1 MKRLL
6 TVILALMMLPA
17 VGNASAAGFG
27 LLSTPAPQATEQIPA
42 FTFRNGI
49 GWNMSTE
56 QVSTLETAPMNERTS
71 GDWSVMMTAEKV
83 AVSRFAADL
92 VFIFRQ
98 NQLRMITYEF
108 NYNNDSVISFYYLIG
123 ALEFKYGKSQDAEP
137 QIVKNLMD
145 GWSSVCLI
153 FGAAGL
159 KAMCLPRSLNTS
171 YIPPG
176 PAVRPII
183 RKDFITCTVLTAM
196 VLSPG
201 HGKKHLVIRWIPW
214 MLCS

>member
-6 TVILALMMLPA
+6 TVILALMILSA
-17 VGNASAAGFG
+17 AGSASAAGFG
-27 LLSTPAPQATEQIPA
+27 LLSTPVPQATEQIPA
-42 FTFRNGI
+42 FIFRNGI

-71 GDWSVMMTAEKV
+71 GEWSVMVTKEKV
-83 AVSRFAADL
+83 SVSRFSAEL

-108 NYNNDSVISFYYLIG
+108 NHNNDSVISFYYLIG

-145 GWSSVCLI
+145 RIDPNHYRTERIQQVHAWTDKDGTGIYLYYFDTDRFAILYASPELSAPGGGYDVN
-153 FGAAGL
+153 GL
-159 KAMCLPRSLNTS
+159 
-171 YIPPG
+171 
-176 PAVRPII
+176 
-183 RKDFITCTVLTAM
+183 
-196 VLSPG
+196 
-201 HGKKHLVIRWIPW
+201 
-214 MLCS
+214 

>member
-6 TVILALMMLPA
+6 TVMVALMMLPA

-71 GDWSVMMTAEKV
+71 GEWSVMMTAEKV

-145 GWSSVCLI
+145 RIDPNHYRTERIQQVHAWTDKDGTGIYLYYFDTDRFAILYASPELSAPGGGYDVN
-153 FGAAGL
+153 GL
-159 KAMCLPRSLNTS
+159 
-171 YIPPG
+171 
-176 PAVRPII
+176 
-183 RKDFITCTVLTAM
+183 
-196 VLSPG
+196 
-201 HGKKHLVIRWIPW
+201 
-214 MLCS
+214 

>member
-6 TVILALMMLPA
+6 TVILALMMLLA

-71 GDWSVMMTAEKV
+71 GEWSVMMTAEKV

-145 GWSSVCLI
+145 RIDPNHYQTERIQQVHAWTDKDGTGIYLYYFDTDRFAILYASPELSAPGGGYDVN
-153 FGAAGL
+153 GL
-159 KAMCLPRSLNTS
+159 
-171 YIPPG
+171 
-176 PAVRPII
+176 
-183 RKDFITCTVLTAM
+183 
-196 VLSPG
+196 
-201 HGKKHLVIRWIPW
+201 
-214 MLCS
+214 

>member
-71 GDWSVMMTAEKV
+71 GEWSVMMTAEKV

-145 GWSSVCLI
+145 RIDPNHYRTERIQQVHAWTDKDGTGIYLYYFDTDRFAILYASPELSAQGGGYDVN
-153 FGAAGL
+153 GL
-159 KAMCLPRSLNTS
+159 
-171 YIPPG
+171 
-176 PAVRPII
+176 
-183 RKDFITCTVLTAM
+183 
-196 VLSPG
+196 
-201 HGKKHLVIRWIPW
+201 
-214 MLCS
+214 

>member
-145 GWSSVCLI
+145 RIDPNHYRTERIQQVHAWTDKDGTGIYLYYFDTDRFAILYASPELSAPGGGYDVN
-153 FGAAGL
+153 GL
-159 KAMCLPRSLNTS
+159 
-171 YIPPG
+171 
-176 PAVRPII
+176 
-183 RKDFITCTVLTAM
+183 
-196 VLSPG
+196 
-201 HGKKHLVIRWIPW
+201 
-214 MLCS
+214 

>member
-56 QVSTLETAPMNERTS
+56 KVSTLETAPMNERTS
-71 GDWSVMMTAEKV
+71 GEWSVMMTAEKV

-145 GWSSVCLI
+145 RIDPNHYQTEQIQQVHAWTDKDGTGIYLYYFDTDRFAILYASPELSAQGGGYDVN
-153 FGAAGL
+153 GL
-159 KAMCLPRSLNTS
+159 
-171 YIPPG
+171 
-176 PAVRPII
+176 
-183 RKDFITCTVLTAM
+183 
-196 VLSPG
+196 
-201 HGKKHLVIRWIPW
+201 
-214 MLCS
+214 

>member
-6 TVILALMMLPA
+6 TVMVALMMLPA

-71 GDWSVMMTAEKV
+71 GEWSVMMTAEKV

-145 GWSSVCLI
+145 RIDPNHYQTERIQQVHAWTDKDGTGIYLYYFDTDRFAILYASPELSAPGGGYDVN
-153 FGAAGL
+153 GL
-159 KAMCLPRSLNTS
+159 
-171 YIPPG
+171 
-176 PAVRPII
+176 
-183 RKDFITCTVLTAM
+183 
-196 VLSPG
+196 
-201 HGKKHLVIRWIPW
+201 
-214 MLCS
+214 

>member
-6 TVILALMMLPA
+6 TVILALMMLSA
-17 VGNASAAGFG
+17 AGSASAVGFG
-27 LLSTPAPQATEQIPA
+27 LLSTPVPQATEQIPA

-71 GDWSVMMTAEKV
+71 GEWSVMVTKEKV
-83 AVSRFAADL
+83 SVSRFSAEL

-108 NYNNDSVISFYYLIG
+108 NNSSDSVISFYYLIG
-123 ALEFKYGKSQDAEP
+123 ALESKYGKSQDAEP

-145 GWSSVCLI
+145 RIDPNHYQTERIQQVHAWTDKDGTGIYLYYFDTDRFAILYASPELSAPGGGYDVN
-153 FGAAGL
+153 GL
-159 KAMCLPRSLNTS
+159 
-171 YIPPG
+171 
-176 PAVRPII
+176 
-183 RKDFITCTVLTAM
+183 
-196 VLSPG
+196 
-201 HGKKHLVIRWIPW
+201 
-214 MLCS
+214 

>member
-6 TVILALMMLPA
+6 TVIVALMMLPA

-71 GDWSVMMTAEKV
+71 GEWSVMMTAEKV

-108 NYNNDSVISFYYLIG
+108 NHNNDSVISFYYLIG

-145 GWSSVCLI
+145 RIDPNHYRTERIQQVHAWTDKDGTGIYLYYFDTDRFAILYASPELSAPGGGYDVN
-153 FGAAGL
+153 GL
-159 KAMCLPRSLNTS
+159 
-171 YIPPG
+171 
-176 PAVRPII
+176 
-183 RKDFITCTVLTAM
+183 
-196 VLSPG
+196 
-201 HGKKHLVIRWIPW
+201 
-214 MLCS
+214 

>member
-6 TVILALMMLPA
+6 TVILALMILSA
-17 VGNASAAGFG
+17 AGSASAAGFG
-27 LLSTPAPQATEQIPA
+27 LLSTPVPQATEQIPA

-71 GDWSVMMTAEKV
+71 GEWSVMVTKEKV
-83 AVSRFAADL
+83 SVSRFSAEL

-108 NYNNDSVISFYYLIG
+108 NHNNDSVISFYYLIG

-145 GWSSVCLI
+145 RIDPNHYQTERIQQVHAWTDKDGTGIYLYYFDTDRFAILYASPELSAPGGGYDVN
-153 FGAAGL
+153 GL
-159 KAMCLPRSLNTS
+159 
-171 YIPPG
+171 
-176 PAVRPII
+176 
-183 RKDFITCTVLTAM
+183 
-196 VLSPG
+196 
-201 HGKKHLVIRWIPW
+201 
-214 MLCS
+214 

>member
-6 TVILALMMLPA
+6 TVIVALMMLPA

-71 GDWSVMMTAEKV
+71 GEWSVMMTAEKV

-145 GWSSVCLI
+145 RIDPNHYRTERIQQVHAWTDKDGTGIYLYYFDTDRFAILYASPELSVP
-153 FGAAGL
+153 GGGYDVNGL
-159 KAMCLPRSLNTS
+159 
-171 YIPPG
+171 
-176 PAVRPII
+176 
-183 RKDFITCTVLTAM
+183 
-196 VLSPG
+196 
-201 HGKKHLVIRWIPW
+201 
-214 MLCS
+214 

>member
-6 TVILALMMLPA
+6 TVIVALMMLPA

-71 GDWSVMMTAEKV
+71 GEWSVMMTAEKV

-145 GWSSVCLI
+145 RIDPNHYQTERIQQVHAWTDKDGTGIYLYYFDTDRFAILYASPELSAPGGGYDVN
-153 FGAAGL
+153 GL
-159 KAMCLPRSLNTS
+159 
-171 YIPPG
+171 
-176 PAVRPII
+176 
-183 RKDFITCTVLTAM
+183 
-196 VLSPG
+196 
-201 HGKKHLVIRWIPW
+201 
-214 MLCS
+214 

>member
-1 MKRLL
+1 MKKFL
-6 TVILALMMLPA
+6 TVILALMMLSA
-17 VGNASAAGFG
+17 AGSASAVGFG
-27 LLSTPAPQATEQIPA
+27 LLSTPVPQATEQIPA

-49 GWNMSTE
+49 SWNMTTE

-71 GDWSVMMTAEKV
+71 GEWSVMMTAEKV

-145 GWSSVCLI
+145 RIDPNHYRTERIQQVHAWTDKDGTGIYLYYFDTDRFAILYASPELSAPGGGEYDVN
-153 FGAAGL
+153 GL
-159 KAMCLPRSLNTS
+159 
-171 YIPPG
+171 
-176 PAVRPII
+176 
-183 RKDFITCTVLTAM
+183 
-196 VLSPG
+196 
-201 HGKKHLVIRWIPW
+201 
-214 MLCS
+214 

>member
-71 GDWSVMMTAEKV
+71 GEWSVMMTAEKV

-145 GWSSVCLI
+145 RIDPNHYRTERIQQVHAWTDKDGTGIYLYYFDTDRFAILYASPELSAPGGGYDVN
-153 FGAAGL
+153 GL
-159 KAMCLPRSLNTS
+159 
-171 YIPPG
+171 
-176 PAVRPII
+176 
-183 RKDFITCTVLTAM
+183 
-196 VLSPG
+196 
-201 HGKKHLVIRWIPW
+201 
-214 MLCS
+214 

>member
-6 TVILALMMLPA
+6 TVIVALMMLPA

-71 GDWSVMMTAEKV
+71 GEWSVMMTAEKV

-108 NYNNDSVISFYYLIG
+108 NYNHDSVISFYYLIG

-145 GWSSVCLI
+145 RIDPNHYQTERIQQVHAWTDKDGTGIYLYYFDTDRFAILYASPELSAPGGGYDVN
-153 FGAAGL
+153 GL
-159 KAMCLPRSLNTS
+159 
-171 YIPPG
+171 
-176 PAVRPII
+176 
-183 RKDFITCTVLTAM
+183 
-196 VLSPG
+196 
-201 HGKKHLVIRWIPW
+201 
-214 MLCS
+214 

>member
-6 TVILALMMLPA
+6 TVIVALMMLPA

-71 GDWSVMMTAEKV
+71 GEWSVMMTAEKV

-145 GWSSVCLI
+145 RIDPNHYRTERIQQVHAWTDKDGTGIYLYYFDTDRFAILYASPELSAPGGGYDVN
-153 FGAAGL
+153 GL
-159 KAMCLPRSLNTS
+159 
-171 YIPPG
+171 
-176 PAVRPII
+176 
-183 RKDFITCTVLTAM
+183 
-196 VLSPG
+196 
-201 HGKKHLVIRWIPW
+201 
-214 MLCS
+214 

>member
-71 GDWSVMMTAEKV
+71 GEWSVMMTAEKV

-145 GWSSVCLI
+145 RIDPNHYQTERIQQVHAWTDKDGTGIYLYYFDTDRFAILYASPELSAPGGGYDVN
-153 FGAAGL
+153 GL
-159 KAMCLPRSLNTS
+159 
-171 YIPPG
+171 
-176 PAVRPII
+176 
-183 RKDFITCTVLTAM
+183 
-196 VLSPG
+196 
-201 HGKKHLVIRWIPW
+201 
-214 MLCS
+214 

>member
-6 TVILALMMLPA
+6 TVIVALMMLPA

-71 GDWSVMMTAEKV
+71 GEWSVMMTAEKV

-108 NYNNDSVISFYYLIG
+108 NYNHDSVISFYYLIG

-145 GWSSVCLI
+145 RIDPNHYQTERIQQVHAWTDKDGTGIYLYYFDTDRFAILYASPELSVP
-153 FGAAGL
+153 GGGYDVNGL
-159 KAMCLPRSLNTS
+159 
-171 YIPPG
+171 
-176 PAVRPII
+176 
-183 RKDFITCTVLTAM
+183 
-196 VLSPG
+196 
-201 HGKKHLVIRWIPW
+201 
-214 MLCS
+214 

>member
-6 TVILALMMLPA
+6 TVIVALMMLPA

-71 GDWSVMMTAEKV
+71 GEWSVMMTAEKV

-108 NYNNDSVISFYYLIG
+108 NYNNDSVIRFYYLIG

-145 GWSSVCLI
+145 RIDPNHYQTERIQQVHAWTDKDGTGIYLYYFDTDRFAILYASPELSAPGGGYDVN
-153 FGAAGL
+153 GL
-159 KAMCLPRSLNTS
+159 
-171 YIPPG
+171 
-176 PAVRPII
+176 
-183 RKDFITCTVLTAM
+183 
-196 VLSPG
+196 
-201 HGKKHLVIRWIPW
+201 
-214 MLCS
+214 

>member
-6 TVILALMMLPA
+6 AVILALMMLPA

-71 GDWSVMMTAEKV
+71 GEWSVMMTAEKV

-145 GWSSVCLI
+145 RIDPNHYRTERIQQVHAWTDKDGTGIYLYYFDTDRFAILYASPELSAPGGGYDVN
-153 FGAAGL
+153 GL
-159 KAMCLPRSLNTS
+159 
-171 YIPPG
+171 
-176 PAVRPII
+176 
-183 RKDFITCTVLTAM
+183 
-196 VLSPG
+196 
-201 HGKKHLVIRWIPW
+201 
-214 MLCS
+214 